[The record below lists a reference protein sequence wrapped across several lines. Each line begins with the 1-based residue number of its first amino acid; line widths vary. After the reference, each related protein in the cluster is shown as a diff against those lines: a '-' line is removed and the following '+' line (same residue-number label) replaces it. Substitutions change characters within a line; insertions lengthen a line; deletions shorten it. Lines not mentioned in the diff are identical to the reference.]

1 MEDRTK
7 GKLKYHG
14 SAIAVFTGL
23 AYIVS
28 LVIYLMLFW
37 MVPWRVDWMEL
48 LFVMRLW
55 VPVSI
60 VIGVL
65 CWSRHLEREECRR
78 EMRRSVKDF

>member
-14 SAIAVFTGL
+14 SAIATFTGIV
-23 AYIVS
+23 YIVS

-55 VPVSI
+55 VPISI
-60 VIGVL
+60 IIGVI
-65 CWSRHLEREECRR
+65 WWVGHLEKQSQRR
-78 EMRRSVKDF
+78 AVQRPYKGF